1 VVSDFEGF
9 FELRTPA
16 DLLQKL
22 RHDHAR
28 IRADLMDAYAA
39 FDFFV
44 TAEHM
49 LDWVLPD
56 AADKAN
62 KQRREQKRQAKAIL
76 RVTAH
81 LASGAKHFKAMGPQ
95 HKSVD
100 SARARDGAFDS
111 NAFDPAVF
119 DTDRLVVDLMGVD
132 ASELGGEISVVDLAE
147 RVLIYWE
154 SELATP

>member
-9 FELRTPA
+9 FELTTPA

-28 IRADLMDAYAA
+28 IRGDLMDAYAA

-44 TAEHM
+44 TAEQM

-62 KQRREQKRQAKAIL
+62 KQRRKQKRQATAVL
-76 RVTAH
+76 RVTSH
-81 LASGAKHFKAMGPQ
+81 LASGAKHFKATRGQ

-100 SARARDGAFDS
+100 RVRARDGAFDGS
-111 NAFDPAVF
+111 AFDPAVF
-119 DTDRLVVDLMGVD
+119 DTDRPVVELMGVD
-132 ASELGGEISVVDLAE
+132 ASELGGEISVVDLAQ
-147 RVLIYWE
+147 RVLTYWE
-154 SELATP
+154 SELVTP